1 MAKIIAIANR
11 KGGCSKTTTTK
22 ALAEILNSEH
32 NQKVL
37 CIDVDPQGNLSR
49 WSGVDTENKNT
60 AYELL
65 TGKAKIKD
73 TIIKCKY
80 YDLVP
85 ADEMLTQA
93 EIELNNK
100 CGHEFA
106 LKNVL
111 DSIQDEY
118 DYILIDTP
126 PNLGILTIIAF
137 VACNS
142 GIVITT
148 DTGMFATAGIA
159 KLTETLNAVQ
169 KFYNQNAKVLGI
181 LLTKYNSRYKND
193 KKIKELTELLSE
205 QLSASV
211 FKTKIRTSV
220 ALPESVTYSIDI
232 MDLKPA
238 PNPVYDYIAFTEEL
252 LAI

>member
-1 MAKIIAIANR
+1 MTKIITIANR

-22 ALAEILNSEH
+22 ALAEILSKEH
-32 NQKVL
+32 QQKVL
-37 CIDVDPQGNLSR
+37 CVDIDPQGNLTR
-49 WSGVDTENKNT
+49 WSGVDTNNINT

-65 TGKAKIKD
+65 TDKA
-73 TIIKCKY
+73 TITETIVECKY
-80 YDLVP
+80 YDLIP

-106 LKNVL
+106 LRNAL
-111 DSIQDEY
+111 EPIQDKY

-126 PNLGILTIIAF
+126 PNLGILTVIAF

-142 GIVITT
+142 GIIITT

-159 KLTETLNAVQ
+159 KLVETLNAVQ
-169 KFYNQNAKVLGI
+169 KFYNPQAKVSGI
-181 LLTKYNSRYKND
+181 LLTKYNARYKND
-193 KKIKELTELLSE
+193 NKIKDLTELLSE
-205 QLSASV
+205 QFSAPV

-220 ALPESVTYSIDI
+220 ALPESVTYNLDI
-232 MDLKPA
+232 IDLKPK
-238 PNPVYDYIAFTEEL
+238 PKPVSDYIAFTDEL